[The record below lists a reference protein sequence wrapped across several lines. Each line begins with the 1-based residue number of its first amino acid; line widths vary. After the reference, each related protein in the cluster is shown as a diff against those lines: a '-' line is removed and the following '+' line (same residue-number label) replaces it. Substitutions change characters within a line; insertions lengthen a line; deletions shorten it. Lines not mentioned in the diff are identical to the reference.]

1 MGEILS
7 KASFEETRK
16 MQLTGR
22 STYIVSLPKKWVK
35 EMKLNAGD
43 QLVIKRQSEAAL
55 LIAPKSKK
63 VVSEKDVSL
72 KISFKDNPDAIARK
86 IISLYLIGFNTI
98 RLIAENDRIS
108 SEQRRVIKE
117 IVRKKL
123 IGAEIITDSPNEMN
137 LKILLS
143 YPELSIGTALNR
155 MCSLARAMHRD
166 ALTALSELNYDL
178 AKSIIDLDDEVDRF
192 NLYIVR
198 QLKSAVQDPYEIKE
212 MGLSNPRDCLGYRLV
227 TKSVERIADHAAKI
241 AEKVLVFKNPL
252 NKETINKLLRINE
265 FADSIFEMAVNALFS
280 KNYNLAEETLEKNHE
295 MESLESEAVAH
306 LLKQG
311 YSTEDISNLRLILES
326 IRRIAEYAEDIA
338 EIVLNL
344 SITDLLSKN

>member
-1 MGEILS
+1 VKILS
-7 KASFEETRK
+7 KTSFEETRK

-43 QLVIKRQSEAAL
+43 QLIIKRQSEAAL
-55 LIAPKSKK
+55 LITPKSKK
-63 VVSEKDVSL
+63 ITPGKDVSL
-72 KISFKDNPDAIARK
+72 KVSPKDDPNAIARK

-98 RLIAENDRIS
+98 KLVAEDDRIS

-123 IGAEIITDSPNEMN
+123 IGAEIITDSPSEMN

-143 YPELSIGTALNR
+143 YPELSIETALSR
-155 MCSLARAMHRD
+155 MCSLARSMHKD
-166 ALTALSELNYDL
+166 ALTALTELNYDL

-212 MGLSNPRDCLGYRLV
+212 MGLANPRDCLGYRLV
-227 TKSVERIADHAAKI
+227 TKSIERIADHAVKI
-241 AEKVLVFKNPL
+241 AEKVLAFKNPL
-252 NKETINKLLRINE
+252 NDATIKKLMRMNE
-265 FADSIFEMAVNALFS
+265 FADSVLEMSLNALLS
-280 KNYNLAEETLEKNHE
+280 RNYNLAEKALEKTYEIEN
-295 MESLESEAVAH
+295 LEAEAVNY
-306 LLKQG
+306 LLKQ
-311 YSTEDISNLRLILES
+311 SFTMEEISNLRLILES
-326 IRRIAEYAEDIA
+326 IRRVAEYANDIA

-344 SITDLLSKN
+344 AILNLLFKT

>member
-1 MGEILS
+1 VGEILS

-43 QLVIKRQSEAAL
+43 QLIIKRQSEATL
-55 LIAPKSKK
+55 LIMPKSKK
-63 VVSEKDVSL
+63 VVSEKDVVL
-72 KISFKDNPDAIARK
+72 KISSKDNPDAIVRK

-108 SEQRRVIKE
+108 SEQRKIIKE

-123 IGAEIITDSPNEMN
+123 IGAEIITDSPNEMD

-143 YPELSIGTALNR
+143 YPELSIETALSR
-155 MCSLARAMHRD
+155 MCSLVRAMHKD
-166 ALTALSELNYDL
+166 ALIALSELNYDL

-227 TKSVERIADHAAKI
+227 TKSIERIADHAVKI
-241 AEKVLVFKNPL
+241 AEKVLSFKNRL
-252 NKETINKLLRINE
+252 SNETINKILRMNE
-265 FADSIFEMAVNALFS
+265 FADLVFEMAVNALFS
-280 KNYNLAEETLEKNHE
+280 KNYNLAEETLEKTHE
-295 MESLESEAVAH
+295 IESLESEAVTH

-326 IRRIAEYAEDIA
+326 IRRVAEYADDIA

-344 SITDLLSKN
+344 SITDLLSKS

>member
-1 MGEILS
+1 MKNLS
-7 KASFEETRK
+7 KASFEETRR

-43 QLVIKRQSEAAL
+43 QLVIKRQSESAL
-55 LIAPKSKK
+55 LIMPKSKK
-63 VVSEKDVSL
+63 IAPEKDVSL
-72 KISFKDNPDAIARK
+72 KVSSKDNPDAIARK

-98 RLIAENDRIS
+98 KLIAENDRIS

-123 IGAEIITDSPNEMN
+123 IGAEIITDSPSEMN

-143 YPELSIGTALNR
+143 YPELSIETALTR
-155 MCSLARAMHRD
+155 MCSLARAMHKD
-166 ALTALSELNYDL
+166 ALTALTELNYDL
-178 AKSIIDLDDEVDRF
+178 AKSVIDLDDEVDRF

-212 MGLSNPRDCLGYRLV
+212 MGLSNPRDCLGYRLI
-227 TKSVERIADHAAKI
+227 TKSIERIADHAVKI
-241 AEKVLVFKNPL
+241 AEKVLNFKKPL
-252 NKETINKLLRINE
+252 DKETVNKIMQVNE
-265 FADSIFEMAVNALFS
+265 FAGSIFDLAINALLSRNF
-280 KNYNLAEETLEKNHE
+280 NLAEETLERSHE
-295 MESLESEAVAH
+295 IENLENNAVAH

-311 YSTEDISNLRLILES
+311 FDVQDISNLRLILES
-326 IRRIAEYAEDIA
+326 IRRVAEYADDIA

-344 SITDLLSKN
+344 SITDLPSKS

>member
-1 MGEILS
+1 
-7 KASFEETRK
+7 

-55 LIAPKSKK
+55 LITPKSKK
-63 VVSEKDVSL
+63 ITPEKDVFL
-72 KISFKDNPDAIARK
+72 KVSSKDNPDAIARK

-98 RLIAENDRIS
+98 KLIAENERIS
-108 SEQRRVIKE
+108 SDQRKVIKE

-123 IGAEIITDSPNEMN
+123 IGAEIITDSPSEMN

-143 YPELSIGTALNR
+143 YPELSIETALSR
-155 MCSLARAMHRD
+155 MCSLARSMHKD
-166 ALTALSELNYDL
+166 ALTALTGLNYEL
-178 AKSIIDLDDEVDRF
+178 AKNVIDLDDEVDRF

-212 MGLSNPRDCLGYRLV
+212 MGLTNPRDCLGYRLV
-227 TKSVERIADHAAKI
+227 TKSIERIADHAVRI
-241 AEKVLVFKNPL
+241 AEKVLTFKNPL
-252 NKETINKLLRINE
+252 NKQTIEKITQLNE
-265 FADSIFEMAVNALFS
+265 FSDSIFEMAINALLS
-280 KNYNLAEETLEKNHE
+280 RNYNLAEEALEQSHE
-295 MESLESEAVAH
+295 IENLENEVVSH
-306 LLKQG
+306 LLNQG
-311 YSTEDISNLRLILES
+311 FDTKDVSNLRLILES
-326 IRRIAEYAEDIA
+326 IRRVAEYAEDIA

-344 SITDLLSKN
+344 AIMDLLSKT